1 MLVKVL
7 TRVVKPCSPGFS
19 MMLVIVSR
27 GFNLP
32 TRSGLPRA
40 GKAPDGYFT
49 AKAGATHPI
58 NYRQE
63 IICSHTALFCSW
75 GHI

>member
-1 MLVKVL
+1 
-7 TRVVKPCSPGFS
+7 

-49 AKAGATHPI
+49 VESGATHPI
-58 NYRQE
+58 SYRQE
-63 IICSHTALFCSW
+63 IIFAGTQYFFVPGDIFKVVPCFLKSR
-75 GHI
+75 